1 MSTRVTGSAIAP
13 RAITDDEVAFY
24 AENGWVKLEN
34 LIAPELAHGLLQGSR
49 QLMEEAIAGQGVA
62 DEQEGDRFAGASKGK
77 KVLDIGIWQDYHFPA
92 RDDHAEPFHSLVFSK
107 ALGRAAQRLLRKP
120 TVPVQY
126 SSDLLACKMP
136 AGSRG
141 GQATNW
147 HQDFPIFPFDR
158 YGSLAFWVA
167 LNDIPPERGT
177 MRFLSGSQREGPI
190 GRDGF
195 LKGID
200 ALELYPDLADRY
212 ELSPPL
218 HLKPGD
224 ATVHHA
230 AVIHSAPENSTPD
243 PRWVY
248 IIAFIPGDTL
258 YTGAAHHNF
267 DGLGLTVNEP
277 IRHERFP
284 IVYP

>member
-1 MSTRVTGSAIAP
+1 MAQISQPAIAP
-13 RAITDDEVAFY
+13 RAITDEEVAFY
-24 AENGWVKLEN
+24 VENGWVKLDN
-34 LIAPELAHGLLQGSR
+34 LISPDLAEELLAGAKA
-49 QLMEEAIAGQGVA
+49 LMETGIASQGLA
-62 DEQEGDRFAGASKGK
+62 EEQEGDRFAKASQGT
-77 KVLDIGIWQDYHFPA
+77 KVLDIGIWQDYHYPA

-107 ALGRAAQRLLRKP
+107 QLGRAAQRLLAKD
-120 TVPVQY
+120 VPVQY

-136 AGSRG
+136 AGNRG

-158 YGSLAFWVA
+158 YGSLAFWIA
-167 LNDIPPERGT
+167 LNDLPPERGT

-195 LKGID
+195 LQGID
-200 ALELYPDLADRY
+200 AVELYPGLLDRY
-212 ELSPPL
+212 EVSPPI

-230 AVIHSAPENSTPD
+230 AVIHSAPKNSTPE
-243 PRWVY
+243 PRWAY
-248 IIAFIPGDTL
+248 IIAFIPADTL

-267 DGLGLTVNEP
+267 DGLGLEVNKP

-284 IVYP
+284 LVYP

>member
-1 MSTRVTGSAIAP
+1 MSQSSPTVAAP
-13 RAITDDEVAFY
+13 REITDDEVSFY
-24 AENGWVKLEN
+24 VENGWVKLEN
-34 LIAPELAHGLLQGSR
+34 LISAELAAELLDGAKR
-49 QLMEEAIAGQGVA
+49 LMETGIAAQGVA
-62 DEQEGDRFAGASKGK
+62 EEEEGDRFAKASKGT
-77 KVLDIGIWQDYHFPA
+77 KVLDIGIWQDYHYPA
-92 RDDHAEPFHSLVFSK
+92 RDDHAEPFSSFVFSK
-107 ALGRAAQRLLRKP
+107 ELGRAAQRLLDKD
-120 TVPVQY
+120 VPVQY
-126 SSDLLACKMP
+126 SADLLACKMP

-158 YGSLAFWVA
+158 YGSLAFWIA

-177 MRFLSGSQREGPI
+177 MRFLSKSQREGPI

-195 LKGID
+195 LQGVD
-200 ALELYPDLADRY
+200 ALELYPRLADRY
-212 ELSPPL
+212 ETSPPL

-230 AVIHSAPENSTPD
+230 AVIHSAPLNSTPD
-243 PRWVY
+243 PRWTY
-248 IIAFIPGDTL
+248 IVAFIPGDTL

-267 DGLGLTVNEP
+267 DGLGLEINKP